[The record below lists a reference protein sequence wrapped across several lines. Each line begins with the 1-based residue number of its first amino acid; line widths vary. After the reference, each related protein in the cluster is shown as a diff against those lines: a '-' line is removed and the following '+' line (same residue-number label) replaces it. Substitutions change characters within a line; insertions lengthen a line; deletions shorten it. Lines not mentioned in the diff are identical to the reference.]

1 MTHKS
6 KPFFP
11 VGVGEKVLFL
21 IDYTKSDMKSLFP
34 EIPEGRSV
42 LKNLHILVGGV
53 VREITRLRP
62 EQLELIFG
70 RFVEIE
76 NIALVGPG
84 VSVICHES
92 HGDRITYASRGEII
106 TLEKYGIVFRFFAT
120 VGENC

>member
-1 MTHKS
+1 MTNKS
-6 KPFFP
+6 NPFFP
-11 VGVGEKVLFL
+11 VDVGGKVLFL

-42 LKNLHILVGGV
+42 LKKLHILVLDM
-53 VREITRLRP
+53 VREMTRLQP

-70 RFVEIE
+70 RFVETE
-76 NIALVGPG
+76 NISLVGPG

-92 HGDRITYASRGEII
+92 DGDRITYVSRGEIV
-106 TLEKYGIVFRFFAT
+106 TLENYGIVFRFFAT